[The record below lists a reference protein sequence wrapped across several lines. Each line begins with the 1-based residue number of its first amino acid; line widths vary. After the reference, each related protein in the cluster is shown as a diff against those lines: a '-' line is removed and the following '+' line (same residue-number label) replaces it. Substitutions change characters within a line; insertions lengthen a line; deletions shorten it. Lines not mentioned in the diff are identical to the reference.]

1 MGLAAYTTVVWVSS
15 CFSYFKRILPKLRFF
30 VWSSFL
36 LVVVLLSL
44 MIFLMFQHLSQAL
57 MSSTSTSS
65 TYSKAC
71 LAIDEML
78 PGGILESLD
87 PDAILS
93 AIKLQNPVAT
103 SKQGR

>member
-1 MGLAAYTTVVWVSS
+1 
-15 CFSYFKRILPKLRFF
+15 
-30 VWSSFL
+30 
-36 LVVVLLSL
+36 
-44 MIFLMFQHLSQAL
+44 
-57 MSSTSTSS
+57 MSSSSSAGS

-87 PDAILS
+87 PDVILS
-93 AIKLQNPVAT
+93 AIKLQTSAPGT

>member
-1 MGLAAYTTVVWVSS
+1 MA
-15 CFSYFKRILPKLRFF
+15 
-30 VWSSFL
+30 
-36 LVVVLLSL
+36 
-44 MIFLMFQHLSQAL
+44 
-57 MSSTSTSS
+57 SSTSTSS

-87 PDAILS
+87 ADAILN
-93 AIKLQNPVAT
+93 AIKLQNPVGA